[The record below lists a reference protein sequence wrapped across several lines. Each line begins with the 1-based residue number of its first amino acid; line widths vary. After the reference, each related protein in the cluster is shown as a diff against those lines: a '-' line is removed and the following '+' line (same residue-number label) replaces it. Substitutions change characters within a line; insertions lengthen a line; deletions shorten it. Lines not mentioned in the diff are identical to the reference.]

1 MGNTQTSNE
10 EKKIEENVNITNDIN
25 TSENYDKETENVK
38 EKDTDNL
45 SYINYNIIGRGDI
58 PNCLININNNCR
70 SKYNNIYNLDIIERY
85 LDKLNEI
92 MNILKTDILSK
103 GGLNII
109 SKTRTLFSSTESNFK
124 GDKNKME
131 ISSLNSTIGGIY
143 KFLDS
148 EEKDKVKIN
157 IRNNKNKRCEIYCNN
172 NNNCFE
178 KCNNKVNRY
187 DILLSLIEV
196 YKEIKNKLDNQKLK
210 DKINIIINKLIE
222 DIKYLSTIKEQS
234 ELKKNFKKIDDI
246 AKYHNYKEEIK
257 DIEMLQ
263 NFDIFLNKMK
273 DEITEYNYN
282 YTNCISAINKY
293 PKCED
298 NVN

>member
-1 MGNTQTSNE
+1 
-10 EKKIEENVNITNDIN
+10 
-25 TSENYDKETENVK
+25 
-38 EKDTDNL
+38 
-45 SYINYNIIGRGDI
+45 
-58 PNCLININNNCR
+58 
-70 SKYNNIYNLDIIERY
+70 
-85 LDKLNEI
+85 

-148 EEKDKVKIN
+148 EEKDKVKI
-157 IRNNKNKRCEIYCNN
+157 
-172 NNNCFE
+172 NNCFE